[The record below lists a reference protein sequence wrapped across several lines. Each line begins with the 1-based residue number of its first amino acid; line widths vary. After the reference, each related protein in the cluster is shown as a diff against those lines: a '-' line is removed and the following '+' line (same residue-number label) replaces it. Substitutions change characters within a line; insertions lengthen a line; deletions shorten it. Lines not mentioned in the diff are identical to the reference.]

1 MRLSVP
7 LIRQPSYEMAL
18 TRDDLQAI
26 EQIFTGKLEP
36 VEEDLKG
43 IKSEVNGIK
52 LEMKTIRE
60 KLEPIEADLKEMKI
74 DLKFLAA
81 LNQLEEIKKDPRLK
95 RLYEGVS

>member
-1 MRLSVP
+1 
-7 LIRQPSYEMAL
+7 MAL
-18 TRDDLQAI
+18 TLDDLQAI
-26 EQIFTGKLEP
+26 EQIITRKLEP
-36 VEEDLKG
+36 IEADLTGIKTEVNE
-43 IKSEVNGIK
+43 IKSEVKWIK
-52 LEMKTIRE
+52 LEVKIVAE